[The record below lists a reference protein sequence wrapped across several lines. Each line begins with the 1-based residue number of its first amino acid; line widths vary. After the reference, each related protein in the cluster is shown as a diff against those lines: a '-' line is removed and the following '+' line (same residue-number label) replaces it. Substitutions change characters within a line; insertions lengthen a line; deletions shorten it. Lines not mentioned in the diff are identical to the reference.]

1 MVFVYHFHLGMLKI
15 KGLIIK
21 GYEVNLVRLSI
32 LLLIISPSFSFAQ
45 EGPKKTA
52 FKIGVTQTVSYPD
65 FDADAKGFEKALAEA
80 GFKEGIHVLYDRQ
93 NAQGNLNH
101 TQTIARK
108 FLDTKVDLIHC
119 IATPSSQAVVKIVKS
134 IPIVFSSVTD
144 PVDLGLLTPLNSP
157 GTKTGMNIT
166 GVSDRW
172 PVSLQ
177 FEMHTKFFPGAK
189 KWGTI
194 YNPVDLKSILY
205 IREMRETAKKLG
217 MELIEA
223 TIFSEGKTLQAVQFL
238 SEKVL
243 AIHITF
249 DSMAI
254 SSFDTIVKVCNEKKI
269 PLFGGDLKCV
279 SRGAMAAYG
288 LDYFQIG
295 HSAGRKAVQI
305 LKGEKPGEIPWE
317 LGDKLVLMVNEKAA
331 KAQGAI
337 ISLELLRKA
346 DKVVTE

>member
-1 MVFVYHFHLGMLKI
+1 M
-15 KGLIIK
+15 
-21 GYEVNLVRLSI
+21 
-32 LLLIISPSFSFAQ
+32 
-45 EGPKKTA
+45 KT
-52 FKIGVTQTVSYPD
+52 
-65 FDADAKGFEKALAEA
+65 
-80 GFKEGIHVLYDRQ
+80 
-93 NAQGNLNH
+93 
-101 TQTIARK
+101 
-108 FLDTKVDLIHC
+108 
-119 IATPSSQAVVKIVKS
+119 VKS
-134 IPIVFSSVTD
+134 TPVVFSSVTD
-144 PVDLGLLTPLNSP
+144 PVDAGLIPPPNPLGTR
-157 GTKTGMNIT
+157 TGMNIT

-177 FEMHTKFFPGAK
+177 FERVTKFFPRAK

-194 YNPVDLKSILY
+194 YNPVDPKSIFY

-217 MELIEA
+217 VELIEA
-223 TIFSEGKTLQAVQFL
+223 TISSEGETLQAVQFL

-249 DSMAI
+249 DYMAI

-305 LKGEKPGEIPWE
+305 LKGEKPGDIPWE
-317 LGDKLVLMVNEKAA
+317 LGDKLLLMVNEKAA
-331 KAQGAI
+331 KAQGAV
-337 ISLELLRKA
+337 ISPELLKKA
-346 DKVVTE
+346 DKVITE